1 MAEWKKVVVSG
12 SQAELNSLTLDT
24 ALVGGSGGTGLLQ
37 TALTAGSVG
46 DTLILNANKT
56 GFELATDAGGDVTTA
71 ELNASSSAIRANM
84 TLATA
89 SIAALVVDSASFS
102 TRVTAAGD
110 VTTAELNASSSA
122 IRANMTIA
130 TASIAA
136 LVVDS
141 ASFSTRFASTGDV
154 TTAMLNASSS
164 AIRANMTIATAS
176 IAALV
181 VDSASFSTR
190 FASTG
195 DVTTAELNAS
205 SSTLTTELNA
215 SSSTLQSNIDGKLSL
230 AGGTV
235 TGNLVVEG
243 DSTFGTDEADKTVI
257 NGALVV
263 NGTASFAH
271 ADNLAIADKYILINS
286 GSTGTGDGGLVVQ
299 TAGSNG
305 IGELVGFD
313 ANVTGRWGI
322 TSSFNAQT
330 TADFV
335 PSAFMGVVVTDT
347 EDDPV
352 SSTKAAAYTKAGNM
366 YIDTNAGSEG
376 IWIYN

>member
-205 SSTLTTELNA
+205 SSTL
-215 SSSTLQSNIDGKLSL
+215 QSNIDGKLSL